1 MVAQTT
7 ELCIVKGYREYCFP
21 SGRNDQEDQEEMFQA
36 EEKLLYGI
44 LVKQSVKTHKF
55 YVKCQWMSILLLF
68 FSFCQLDSYQSHF
81 GREELS

>member
-36 EEKLLYGI
+36 EEKAFVWDPG
-44 LVKQSVKTHKF
+44 QAE
-55 YVKCQWMSILLLF
+55 
-68 FSFCQLDSYQSHF
+68 
-81 GREELS
+81 RENS